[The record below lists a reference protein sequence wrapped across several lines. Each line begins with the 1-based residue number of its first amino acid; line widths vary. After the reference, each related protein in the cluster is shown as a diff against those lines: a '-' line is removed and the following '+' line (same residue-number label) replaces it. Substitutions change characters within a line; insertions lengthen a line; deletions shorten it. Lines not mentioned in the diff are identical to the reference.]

1 MSLGNP
7 TNDGTPVVVHTYQ
20 YTDKQGKQVVVK
32 RHTRKHNHGIGA
44 HVHIK
49 IDSPLRAVVPTPKRV
64 LGRVSTKR
72 TALRLTHKHG
82 AKNIAKR
89 ARKQIRKA
97 VPGARLFKVK
107 R

>member
-1 MSLGNP
+1 MSFGKP

-44 HVHIK
+44 HIK

-72 TALRLTHKHG
+72 TTLRLTQKHG

-89 ARKQIRKA
+89 AARKQIRKA